1 VGGNGGTDRITYSTW
16 TTSSGSVTGY
26 YAYDVLGRQTTIP
39 GVDTQAGGT
48 TGTPDNVTL
57 TYRSDDLINSL
68 VQGSACETF
77 SYDPSG
83 DVASTSN
90 YASSSCS
97 GTVSTSTND
106 YAGGSSP
113 AWTTAGSST
122 TAFFGGITQGN
133 ALNVTLAAAASPS
146 CLGIS
151 TASCTLNLTDLRGDI
166 VATAALTSGT
176 AAVSGYSETTEF
188 GLPRSASTEA
198 SVAPTYGWLGVHE
211 KAANNLSGLVVMGVR
226 IYNPTTGLF
235 TSPDP
240 IYGGNDNA
248 YVYPSDPINLL
259 DLNGEHGGKFHRVSM
274 CALVLIGAAMA
285 NCRAQEARGDT
296 KPDEQISRDATE
308 ANDKDG
314 PKIRFGESG
323 QNAGGPEPGEFANG
337 ASGTRG
343 DIGVAET
350 GGAAVAAG
358 AAGDAAGAAA
368 ADEIVDVVIV
378 ILFF

>member
-1 VGGNGGTDRITYSTW
+1 
-16 TTSSGSVTGY
+16 VTGN

-48 TGTPDNVTL
+48 TGSPNNVTL
-57 TYRSDDLINSL
+57 AYRSDDLVNSL
-68 VQGSACETF
+68 VQGSACESFT
-77 SYDPSG
+77 YDPLG
-83 DVASTSN
+83 DVVTTSN

-97 GTVSTSTND
+97 GAVTTSTNA

-113 AWTTAGSST
+113 AWTTTGSST
-122 TAFFGGITQGN
+122 TAFFDGITQGN
-133 ALNVTLAAAASPS
+133 ALNVTLAGTASPS

-151 TASCTLNLTDLRGDI
+151 TASCTLNLTDMRGDI

-176 AAVSGYSETTEF
+176 ATVSGYSETTEF

-248 YVYPSDPINLL
+248 YVYPSDPINGL
-259 DLNGEHGGKFHRVSM
+259 DLSGKQAPPKALLAAEAATASHKAFCKSHPGIEGHSCGGFFHELGGTLSKTV
-274 CALVLIGAAMA
+274 
-285 NCRAQEARGDT
+285 D
-296 KPDEQISRDATE
+296 
-308 ANDKDG
+308 
-314 PKIRFGESG
+314 ESG
-323 QNAGGPEPGEFANG
+323 ITATAKTFACVATSFWPTSPSLGLAFTNSGALGLGAGGIIYANVGEGVG
-337 ASGTRG
+337 AT
-343 DIGVAET
+343 IIAT
-350 GGAAVAAG
+350 GGVGVMAVGAG
-358 AAGDAAGAAA
+358 
-368 ADEIVDVVIV
+368 VIV
-378 ILFF
+378 VGVIEYVRECRQ